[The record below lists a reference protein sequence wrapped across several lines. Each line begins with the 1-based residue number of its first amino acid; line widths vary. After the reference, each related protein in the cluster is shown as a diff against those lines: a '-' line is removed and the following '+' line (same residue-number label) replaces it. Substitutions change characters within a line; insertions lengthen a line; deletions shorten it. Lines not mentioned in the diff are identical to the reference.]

1 MINAEICLLYTS
13 DTLNEIMYSLED
25 TAHEIKEFGET
36 VEFDEQTLNEIE
48 ERLDLIS
55 RLKRKYGNSIE
66 AVSYTH
72 LDVYKRQA

>member
-1 MINAEICLLYTS
+1 
-13 DTLNEIMYSLED
+13 MYSLED

-55 RLKRKYGNSIE
+55 RLKRNTETVLKKYLNI
-66 AVSYTH
+66 
-72 LDVYKRQA
+72 